1 MIAMELDEQTQALIE
16 GIKISTGQSEEEVVR
31 EAVESR
37 AQELGK
43 TLIAQQGAR
52 QQQEDLDA
60 EELDAESG

>member
-1 MIAMELDEQTQALIE
+1 MELDQQTKALIN
-16 GIKISTGQSEEEVVR
+16 GIKQTTNQSKQEIVKQ
-31 EAVESR
+31 AVESR
-37 AQELGK
+37 AEELGK